1 MQVRTLVCCAVLSF
15 GQSKPPAFE
24 VASVK
29 PHQGPLTRIADFR
42 ASGPRLSMEGYN
54 AKLLILEAY
63 GLKNYQVSFASPS
76 PWVDDFYDIEAKA
89 EGDGLPTRAEFREMI
104 QTLLADR
111 FKIKIHREM
120 REMPVYE
127 LTLPHCVPYRLSL
140 LTPDEFGRRFV
151 DHFLSLRGRDSSLPV
166 SASGPIVKL
175 KP

>member
-1 MQVRTLVCCAVLSF
+1 
-15 GQSKPPAFE
+15 
-24 VASVK
+24 
-29 PHQGPLTRIADFR
+29 
-42 ASGPRLSMEGYN
+42 MEGYN

-127 LTLPHCVPYRLSL
+127 LTLDKNGLRLKPGERRRRLRRTHRTGTPHGPQ
-140 LTPDEFGRRFV
+140 
-151 DHFLSLRGRDSSLPV
+151 LPV
-166 SASGPIVKL
+166 SIHQLHPRSAGGQRASGSPN
-175 KP
+175 PG